1 MTTIA
6 IPPLTPEMIEQF
18 AAFTPKPDLRPV
30 RITRDI
36 KTRAG
41 NLLIGKGTVTWAN
54 FARDE
59 YGSPSFV
66 SVWTA
71 DTHYAGCKSSSVNL
85 SAIEQ
90 LDTAA

>member
-1 MTTIA
+1 MTA

-36 KTRAG
+36 KSRAG

-71 DTHYAGCKSSSVNL
+71 DTQYASCKSSSV
-85 SAIEQ
+85 SVTAIEQ
-90 LDTAA
+90 LDAVA